1 MEKYKDKYRTES
13 NRMPGWDYSR
23 NGYYFVT
30 IVTKEHICWFGE
42 IKNGKMIFSDFGKI
56 ANIEWFKSFK
66 IRRELFLDEFIL
78 MPNHLHAI
86 IILNNPII
94 KNDANIRDVGIRDD
108 RDVETHG
115 RASLHSN
122 SNSNPEFNG
131 QPQLIRKPKSI
142 SSFIGGYKS
151 VVNTKID
158 DLIDYKHLEIKKFNR
173 KNRLWQVN
181 YNDHIIRNR
190 REYIAIK
197 KYIQNNPKN
206 WDSDNFNTGKL

>member
-1 MEKYKDKYRTES
+1 MEKYKNKYRTES

-23 NGYYFVT
+23 NGYYFITV
-30 IVTKEHICWFGE
+30 VTKDRICWFGDV
-42 IKNGKMIFSDFGKI
+42 KNGKMIFSDFGKI
-56 ANIEWFKSFK
+56 ANDEWFKSFK

-86 IILNNPII
+86 IILNNPDNRII
-94 KNDANIRDVGIRDD
+94 KNDGDDGDVW
-108 RDVETHG
+108 DVETHG
-115 RASLHSN
+115 RASLHPKSN
-122 SNSNPEFNG
+122 SNSNE
-131 QPQLIRKPKSI
+131 QTQLIRKPKSI

-158 DLIDYKHLEIKKFNR
+158 DLIDSEHLGINKFNR

-181 YNDHIIRNR
+181 YNDHIIRNK
-190 REYIAIK
+190 REYMAIK

-206 WDSDNFNTGKL
+206 WNSDKFNSGKR